1 MADNESLRL
10 LATYM
15 YVQEDF
21 LFCKTNILDFF
32 FHFRCV
38 IAALFTEYQLCIYL
52 SPTVGAKWK
61 EAIDVSQVLI
71 GYLKQNNFQL
81 RPDVMQ
87 EATQQNDVRKNTNK
101 GVSHNKK
108 YLLFRQRTQILAF
121 TCLDWFSQ
129 LYHTGGSISLDEGDD
144 EKTENETFAVLTTGS
159 QSGALIFWKV
169 AIPVTM
175 NSAAVQ
181 LGGFLDTRLSWPCSL
196 SWREIS
202 EDQGIVMKKVN
213 CSF

>member
-1 MADNESLRL
+1 MNF
-10 LATYM
+10 
-15 YVQEDF
+15 V
-21 LFCKTNILDFF
+21 

-61 EAIDVSQVLI
+61 EAIDVSQVLSE
-71 GYLKQNNFQL
+71 YLKQTNFQL
-81 RPDVMQ
+81 RPNVMQ
-87 EATQQNDVRKNTNK
+87 ETTQQNHVHKSANK

-108 YLLFRQRTQILAF
+108 YALFKQRTQILAF
-121 TCLDWFSQ
+121 TCLDWFSR
-129 LYHTGGSISLDEGDD
+129 LYHTGGNLSLNEGDD
-144 EKTENETFAVLTTGS
+144 EKAETEKYAVLTTGS

-181 LGGFLDTRLSWPCSL
+181 LGGFLDTCLSWPCSL
-196 SWREIS
+196 SWKEIS
-202 EDQGIVMKKVN
+202 ENQGIVTKKVN
-213 CSF
+213 CSL